1 MSKASVS
8 WDTLLRARE
17 EWERNERLRK
27 QAKRLEEKKK
37 EDALNSQRDADL
49 MRAGF
54 VANTPRSYLQIRDWF
69 RSPLSCTS

>member
-1 MSKASVS
+1 MSKATVS

-37 EDALNSQRDADL
+37 EDALNSQRDAEL
-49 MRAGF
+49 LRAGY
-54 VANTPRSYLQIRDWF
+54 VPTHLLRPAVVCMPRSGFNL
-69 RSPLSCTS
+69 L